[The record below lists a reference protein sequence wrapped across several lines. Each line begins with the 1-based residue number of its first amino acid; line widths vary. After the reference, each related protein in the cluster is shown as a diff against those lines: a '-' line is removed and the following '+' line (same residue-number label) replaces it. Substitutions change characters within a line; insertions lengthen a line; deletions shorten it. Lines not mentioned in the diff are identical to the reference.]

1 MNFNYRDFFIHNH
14 NSLIIKEQLSEKTG
28 NDNHKLAQKFCN
40 EFLQHYKVPQSH
52 SNSHNCAWVTQ
63 QFIKWAKSKGINAKA
78 IYLVWPDRPNNA
90 GESHIAPI
98 VNNTILDFTYNQF
111 DKSFK
116 NCALLTNV
124 NNWKKVY
131 KKFGYG
137 TNTVKING
145 KDQSAIIDTFDNLKN
160 MEEIGLL
167 SIVPS
172 LLNV

>member
-1 MNFNYRDFFIHNH
+1 MNFNYRDFFIHNDDSH
-14 NSLIIKEQLSEKTG
+14 IIKEESSEE
-28 NDNHKLAQKFCN
+28 DELAQEFCN
-40 EFLQHYKVPQSH
+40 KFLQHYKV
-52 SNSHNCAWVTQ
+52 NTVGSHNCAWVTQ
-63 QFIKWAKSKGINAKA
+63 QFINWAKSSKGINAKA

-98 VNNTILDFTYNQF
+98 VNNTILDFTYKQF
-111 DKSFK
+111 VKSFK

-124 NNWKKVY
+124 NKWKEVY
-131 KKFGYG
+131 TKFEYG

-145 KDQSAIIDTFDNLKN
+145 KDQGSFIIDTFDNLLNVK
-160 MEEIGLL
+160 ELDILS

>member
-28 NDNHKLAQKFCN
+28 NDNHELAQKFCN
-40 EFLQHYKVPQSH
+40 EFLQHYKVPQSK

-63 QFIKWAKSKGINAKA
+63 QFIKWAKSKGITAKA
-78 IYLVWPDRPNNA
+78 IYLVWPDKPD

-111 DKSFK
+111 KSFDD
-116 NCALLTNV
+116 CALLTNV
-124 NNWKKVY
+124 NKWKEVY
-131 KKFGYG
+131 YEFGYG

-160 MEEIGLL
+160 IKELGIRP
-167 SIVPS
+167 VAS

>member
-1 MNFNYRDFFIHNH
+1 MNFNYRDFFIHNDDLH
-14 NSLIIKEQLSEKTG
+14 IIKEQSSEETG
-28 NDNHKLAQKFCN
+28 NDNDELAQKFCN
-40 EFLQHYKVPQSH
+40 EFLQYYKVPQ
-52 SNSHNCAWVTQ
+52 SNSHNCAWTTQ

-78 IYLVWPDRPNNA
+78 IYLVWPDKPNNA

-111 DKSFK
+111 DKSFDD
-116 NCALLTNV
+116 CALLTNV
-124 NNWKKVY
+124 NNWKEVY

-145 KDQSAIIDTFDNLKN
+145 KDQGSFIIDTFDNLKN
-160 MEEIGLL
+160 VEELDILS